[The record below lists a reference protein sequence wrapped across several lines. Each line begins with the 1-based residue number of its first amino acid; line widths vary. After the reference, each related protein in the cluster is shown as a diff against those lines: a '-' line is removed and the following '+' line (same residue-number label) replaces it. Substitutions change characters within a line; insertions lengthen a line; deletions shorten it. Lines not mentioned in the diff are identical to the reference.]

1 KLAVKCEKYSRSMLH
16 VEVNVL
22 LHAAEQKCKHFCERV
37 AHGSVG
43 KEYVFIVMT
52 LLGRDLHKARNEMKD
67 RRFTLSTALRIG
79 VHTLKG
85 IEELHRLGFLS
96 RDIKPGN
103 FAPGLRENKQNKL
116 IFLYDFGLARKYLD
130 SNGNI
135 VQPRPDVGW
144 RGTTR
149 YGSLTAHH
157 RADLSRRDD
166 LESWFYMLVEFTNG
180 QLPWRTITDRGA
192 VLLSKQA
199 ARTPIGLPTFL
210 VNCPKQ
216 FPVLLKYIDE
226 LVFTSAPD
234 YAHLLKILDEAREEN
249 NVKAYERWDWED
261 ESLSSNSIS
270 QASSHSE
277 REQKAKP
284 EASPREVRNKKKF
297 HLRFAG
303 TDFRRCRMAGED
315 THCAP
320 RYNGYKADACLDG
333 PWKMVFPLPRIL
345 SLQRMSSSFRCRLLI
360 ITCIAF
366 CVGAE
371 ISHDEFPAAR
381 EKRSGKDAVVVLKTI
396 YLHSP
401 VSQAWMANSVRQRVN
416 KLGGGGAFVRG
427 FNMRGF
433 FAAEIIVRNGEY
445 ACDSIQSYAR
455 NAARAREVQAVFFRC
470 GRAKPVQYK
479 RG

>member
-1 KLAVKCEKYSRSMLH
+1 MSLIPTTNLNIPASPFRRYASPRWCCHSISKPGRQGPLDPPILQPATRMGEQPPPNNQGSQPVDKLPQAGDVIHINGLSFKLDSVIGDGGYGQVFLSSDGTRKLAVKCEKYSRSMLH

-284 EASPREVRNKKKF
+284 EASPREVRNKK
-297 HLRFAG
+297 
-303 TDFRRCRMAGED
+303 
-315 THCAP
+315 
-320 RYNGYKADACLDG
+320 
-333 PWKMVFPLPRIL
+333 
-345 SLQRMSSSFRCRLLI
+345 
-360 ITCIAF
+360 
-366 CVGAE
+366 
-371 ISHDEFPAAR
+371 
-381 EKRSGKDAVVVLKTI
+381 
-396 YLHSP
+396 
-401 VSQAWMANSVRQRVN
+401 
-416 KLGGGGAFVRG
+416 
-427 FNMRGF
+427 
-433 FAAEIIVRNGEY
+433 
-445 ACDSIQSYAR
+445 
-455 NAARAREVQAVFFRC
+455 
-470 GRAKPVQYK
+470 
-479 RG
+479 